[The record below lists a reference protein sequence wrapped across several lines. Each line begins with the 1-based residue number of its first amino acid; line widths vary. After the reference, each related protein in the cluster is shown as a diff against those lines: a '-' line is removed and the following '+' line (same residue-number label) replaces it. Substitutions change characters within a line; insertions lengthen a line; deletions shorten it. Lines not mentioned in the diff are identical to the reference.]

1 MSKARERGL
10 LATAAAV
17 LVAVPFLAV
26 RYPPLI
32 DLPQHAAQIRLFLDT
47 LGHPGGPYTIQWLT
61 PYSLGYLAP
70 GAAWVLFGPAHA
82 GRIGML
88 AIALLAVGAVH
99 LLAARRGRPAAA
111 ATLASTLV
119 FSHVLYWG
127 FMSFAAG
134 WPVFLLWL
142 GLTTGDR
149 ARQTRAPALLALG
162 GTAVA
167 LYLTH
172 ALWFAAGLAWLVL
185 QGLIFRVPVRALGL
199 RLATV
204 SPVLLVAALWFP
216 GLAARGFTSPTV
228 WEASPL
234 GRLAPSSLVDAAFG
248 GLTGHIEG
256 LVFAAIVLWLL
267 LAAWAGRS
275 GGRAGWDR
283 ECLLAAALLLVLALV
298 LPATYSRTARF
309 AQRWMPGALA
319 LGLLAAPPLA
329 LRRGLA
335 PTAGLAVLAA
345 LGGATATVWAAVE
358 RTSLTGLQA
367 SLDALPP
374 APRLLGLDWVRFN
387 PLLNLRPFVH
397 VAVYGQVLKGGEV
410 GFSFADLAPS
420 PVVYDPPRARPW
432 TERLEWR
439 PERVQWSDFRHFD
452 YVLVG
457 GGDVV
462 HGHVGRYLQPVT
474 TQGTWRLYR
483 VPAS

>member
-1 MSKARERGL
+1 MREAYARGVL
-10 LATAAAV
+10 AAAAAG
-17 LVAVPFLAV
+17 LVATPFLVV
-26 RYPPLI
+26 RYPPI
-32 DLPQHAAQIRLFLDT
+32 TDLPQHAAQIRLFLDT
-47 LGHPGGPYTIQWLT
+47 LGHPGGPYAIQWLT

-70 GAAWVLFGPAHA
+70 GAAWLVFGPAHA
-82 GRIGML
+82 GRLGML
-88 AIALLAVGAVH
+88 AIALLSVGVLH
-99 LLAARRGRPAAA
+99 WVAARRGRPAAA
-111 ATLASTLV
+111 ATLASALV

-142 GLTTGDR
+142 GLNTGER
-149 ARQTRAPALLALG
+149 ARETRPPALLVLG
-162 GTAVA
+162 ATAAA

-185 QGLIFRVPVRALGL
+185 HGLVFRVPPRTLGL
-199 RLATV
+199 RLAVV
-204 SPVLLVAALWFP
+204 SPVLVAAALWFP
-216 GLAARGFTSPTV
+216 RLAARGFTSPTV
-228 WEASPL
+228 WEVSPL
-234 GRLAPSSLVDAAFG
+234 DRLAPAALVDATFG
-248 GLTGHIEG
+248 GLTGRVEG
-256 LVFAAIVLWLL
+256 LVFAAIVLSLV

-275 GGRAGWDR
+275 GSSAWDR

-309 AQRWMPGALA
+309 AQRWIPVALA
-319 LGLLAAPPLA
+319 LGLLAAPALA

-335 PTAGLAVLAA
+335 RAIALAVLAA
-345 LGGATATVWAAVE
+345 FCGATATVWATVE

-367 SLDALPP
+367 SLEALPP
-374 APRLLGLDWVRFN
+374 ATRVLGLDWVQFN

-397 VAVYGQVLKGGEV
+397 LAVYGQVLKGGEV

-439 PERVQWSDFRHFD
+439 PERVQGNDFRYFG

-457 GGDVV
+457 GGDAV
-462 HGHVGRYLQPVT
+462 HGYVGRYLQPVT

-483 VPAS
+483 VPTS